1 MSKIRLYIEEA
12 LSQGASLILNSQ
24 QSHYIQ
30 NVMRLGKHSNVF
42 LFNGK
47 DGEWLGEIVSLSRK
61 SVQIKLKKCI
71 KEQQHEEG
79 LYLYC
84 AIVKNTALSNVI
96 RQATEMGVTCIQFI
110 LTKHTVVRNVN
121 LERAKLQAI
130 EAAEQCERI
139 SIPEILPPID
149 FCDLP
154 HLQDKDFI
162 LCDKTG
168 SSTKILRDQKNAAL
182 IIGPEGGFSEDE
194 LDFADKFCKKLNLG
208 KRTLRVDTAVV
219 AALAYLE
226 TSTREY

>member
-1 MSKIRLYIEEA
+1 MKRVRLYVKETLLQNI
-12 LSQGASLILNSQ
+12 SLVLNLQ

-30 NVMRLGKHSNVF
+30 NVMRLKNRDDIF

-47 DGEWLGEIVSLSRK
+47 DGEWLGEIIDVSCK
-61 SVQIKLKKCI
+61 SVKIKIKNCI
-71 KEQQHEEG
+71 EKQQYEEN

-84 AIVKNTALSNVI
+84 AVVKSTALNNII

-110 LTKHTVVRNVN
+110 LTKHTVIRDVN

-130 EAAEQCERI
+130 EAAEQCGRMDV
-139 SIPEILPPID
+139 PEVLSPIN

-154 HLQDKDFI
+154 DSQDKNFI

-168 SSTKILRDQKNAAL
+168 KMVQKPNKNIAL
-182 IIGPEGGFSEDE
+182 IIGPEGGFSDDE
-194 LDFADKFCKKLNLG
+194 LDFANKFCQKISLG
-208 KRTLRVDTAVV
+208 KRILRVDTAVV

-226 TSTREY
+226 ASTKKY